1 MINTRR
7 NRGIAQELNQMDK
20 KKIKNIDEVGD
31 GQTLIS
37 DDFINTPLDE
47 NATYEGKGMSGGIS
61 PIIPVILATI
71 APAII
76 PIIVDTVKKIIGNGI
91 SGGQSL
97 GLSGGQTGPKYI
109 KPMLANGR
117 VARAGA
123 MKYDKKNNMD
133 KVEGGAMKLGGAKLT
148 AKKMLDMLKKKE
160 GGANYLYASGKS
172 GGVKRGRRTLMGGA
186 SMDLVRESA
195 VPPSQNL
202 PSSSF
207 SGMGMRK
214 KKGGCDCSDDADMI
228 IIPVGEGRPKGSKNK
243 PKRGPT
249 EALPKALVEKQV
261 SRGQLIKKIMA
272 ERGVNLGRASQII
285 REEKLMQ
292 N

>member
-7 NRGIAQELNQMDK
+7 NREIAQELNQMDK

-31 GQTLIS
+31 GQTSFS

-61 PIIPVILATI
+61 PIIPVILATV

-109 KPMLANGR
+109 KPMLAN
-117 VARAGA
+117 GA

-172 GGVKRGRRTLMGGA
+172 GGVKRGRKSLMGGA
-186 SMDLVRESA
+186 SMNLVRESA

-207 SGMGMRK
+207 SGMGK
-214 KKGGCDCSDDADMI
+214 KKKMKGGCDCSDDEDMI

-243 PKRGPT
+243 PKT
-249 EALPKALVEKQV
+249 EVKNKSKSQ
-261 SRGQLIKKIMA
+261 RGQLIKKIMA
-272 ERGVNLGRASQII
+272 ERGVKLGEASKIIKEENL
-285 REEKLMQ
+285 M
-292 N
+292 